1 MSLTSEVLNEIPAD
15 TARVARASFPK
26 GSLAIHLRDH
36 LGTLYENPLFA
47 ELFSPLGAPAIAPWR
62 LALVSVLQFAE
73 GLSDRQA
80 ADAVRARIDWK
91 YALSLELTDE
101 GFHFAVLSEFRER
114 LINGELEQQL
124 LNTLLTHCQMQGWI
138 KAGGKQRTDATHVL
152 GAIRAMNR
160 LEGIGET
167 MRAALNVLA
176 AAAPDWLLQ
185 KVSPDWFDR
194 YSHRI
199 EAYRLPKAKAARQEY
214 GNLMGADGH
223 ALLTAI
229 YSSTAPEWLRQI
241 PAVDILRRV
250 WVQQFHAPDEQGVV
264 RMREGNDL
272 PPSNLWIHSPYDEE
286 VRYGTKRSTNWAG
299 YKVHLTETCDPDP
312 DSVHLITQVQTT
324 TATEGDVTQV
334 REIQTELKA
343 KGLAPETHLVDAGY
357 TSGEEFVTSRR
368 DRGIELL
375 GPVREDNQWQARQR
389 QRQQAHGQCNEHE
402 HEQGQA
408 VQGYGLAAFEIDW
421 EHKRVL
427 CPQGR
432 PSRYWKPGQDICG
445 RATIKAVFHTTDCES
460 CAVRSLCT
468 RSEKGPRSITFRER
482 AEHEALQEAR
492 RRQHTAPFKVAIAV
506 RAGVEGTMSQ
516 GVRAFELRR
525 TRYIGLARTHLQ
537 HILTAVAMN
546 IVRLVAWWRGAQH
559 SRTRVSH
566 FAALAPAFTAS

>member
-1 MSLTSEVLNEIPAD
+1 MSLPFEAPNAIPQD
-15 TARVARASFPK
+15 TVRVARAAFPK
-26 GSLAIHLRDH
+26 GSLAMHLRDH
-36 LGTLYENPLFA
+36 LGTLYDNPLFT

-62 LALVSVLQFAE
+62 LTLVLVLQFAE

-80 ADAVRARIDWK
+80 ADAVRGRIDWK
-91 YALSLELTDE
+91 YALGLELTDE

-114 LINGELEQQL
+114 LINGGLEQQL
-124 LNTLLTHCQMQGWI
+124 LDTLLAHCQEQGWI

-160 LEGIGET
+160 LESIGET
-167 MRAALNVLA
+167 MRAALNALA
-176 AAAPDWLLQ
+176 VAAPDWLLQ
-185 KVSPDWFDR
+185 HVGPEWFDR
-194 YSHRI
+194 YGDRV
-199 EAYRLPKAKAARQEY
+199 EEYRLPKGKAARQEY
-214 GNLMGADGH
+214 ASRIGADGST
-223 ALLTAI
+223 LLTAI
-229 YSSTAPEWLRQI
+229 YGPTAPQAPEWLRQI
-241 PAVDILRRV
+241 PAVEVLRRV
-250 WVQQFHAPDEQGVV
+250 WVQQFHVPDAQGVI
-264 RMREGNDL
+264 RLREGNDL

-324 TATEGDVTQV
+324 MATEGDVTQV

-343 KGLAPETHLVDAGY
+343 KNLAPKTHLVDAGY

-368 DRGIELL
+368 ERGIELL
-375 GPVREDNQWQARQR
+375 GPVREDNQWQA
-389 QRQQAHGQCNEHE
+389 QAKE
-402 HEQGQA
+402 
-408 VQGYGLAAFEIDW
+408 GYGLASFKIDW
-421 EHKRVL
+421 EHKSVL
-427 CPQGR
+427 CPQGK

-445 RATIKAVFHTTDCES
+445 RATVKAVFHTSDCES

-482 AEHEALQEAR
+482 AEHEALQEVR
-492 RRQHTAPFKVAIAV
+492 QLQHTSEFKAAIDV

-546 IVRLVAWWRGAQH
+546 IVRLVAWWRGAKQA
-559 SRTRVSH
+559 RTRVSH
-566 FAALAPAFTAS
+566 FAALAPALAVA